1 MFSTFSRSRARVQI
15 ENLSNFTHRPDVP
28 VPEPLEPI
36 LLEEKKGKKSKWRRR
51 SPSPVEWSLKGDDE
65 DEVEE
70 MAGNSNEGVGDL
82 MQVDGGQD
90 DDDDDVEDDSE
101 DDSGTVCLKD
111 CSVGYGYGRFINAEN

>member
-1 MFSTFSRSRARVQI
+1 MLSTFSCSRVQVD
-15 ENLSNFTHRPDVP
+15 NLSNFTHRPDVP

-36 LLEEKKGKKSKWRRR
+36 LLEEKKGKKPRKRRRR

-90 DDDDDVEDDSE
+90 DDDDDVEDGSE

-111 CSVGYGYGRFINAEN
+111 CQVGFRCSVHEC